1 MTYSR
6 LTTSQVES
14 ICEAASSVY
23 GRGLGKINIVSA
35 LYLPVESAL
44 IVFQRCE
51 CPNIG
56 RSKEH
61 AWLPIFRHAGS
72 GKFSF
77 PR

>member
-6 LTTSQVES
+6 LTASQVES
-14 ICEAASSVY
+14 ICEAASFVY

-35 LYLPVESAL
+35 LYLRVESTL

-77 PR
+77 PG